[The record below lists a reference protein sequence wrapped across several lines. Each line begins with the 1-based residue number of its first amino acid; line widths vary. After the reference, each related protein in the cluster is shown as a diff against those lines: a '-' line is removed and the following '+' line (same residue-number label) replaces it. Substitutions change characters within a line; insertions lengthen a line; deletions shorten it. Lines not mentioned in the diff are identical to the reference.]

1 MSLIP
6 YTDDSL
12 ILNDPDSRS
21 LVIVN
26 PRQEKLSVFQE
37 VSTRHLQTGELDRG
51 SFLNF
56 DIHNQ
61 LRRVRTGDGN
71 DNNKPAHRHRSIA
84 TFLCPQCGT
93 EINDGNKIYLPGRR
107 HSFQSSSDSNFE
119 RDNSA
124 DEVEINGNIRTDYN
138 NTLPHFSL
146 SSKYFQLLQSTHRQ
160 YSLPSIH
167 DTAGP
172 DVNESDTFKEQP
184 DYESFIP
191 EDLFIPGYFHKFF
204 TTLSLL
210 GNGARGSVFKVV
222 HKIGNTP
229 LGVFALKKISIGNDM
244 VWFNK
249 CIREVKALS
258 SLTHKSA
265 NLITYNHVWLEMD
278 ESYGVTAK
286 DKGQGG
292 LDKDDK
298 TGDEKIPCIFILQQ
312 YCPGGNLEDCILID
326 VFKKFPEKISPDER
340 KKWFRKMRK
349 MKESQ
354 NQIKLGL
361 SSVQILQIVRDIARG
376 LHELHDIGL
385 IHRDLKPS
393 NCLLLSKYKEKVD
406 DGDGDELH
414 KERETNGMN
423 FKKNG
428 GVEDD
433 DEIFPTVIIG
443 DLGESQVFGEAR
455 SATGATGTIEYT
467 APEVIINNTPI
478 NNLRAGLDIDL
489 FPRYNEYTFASD
501 MYSFGMIIY
510 FIVFGRLPFNF
521 DSVDIPEMKDTVRT
535 FKINKS
541 AMIEQHKKMDLKPI
555 DNRIFDIIE
564 SLLNVDPNYR
574 PTSKNLEEYIDHLI
588 LNLDESNPSETSNS
602 TNERGQTNIFTPT
615 DTAKLGKSNNSEVF
629 EPNTEFIVD
638 RNEVLSVNSSDSGLS
653 AWENEIFEDNTL
665 QLEDEDTIYTKK
677 EYLALTDTQKQ
688 LPSSYQTIFR
698 YYYYR
703 VIYSSNIFV
712 LPSTMLTILLYLQNK
727 CQTYSSML
735 NLLSVFLLGM
745 LINSTYYDA
754 KRITILLSLLVIVSQ
769 IIIIL

>member
-12 ILNDPDSRS
+12 ILNDPQSRS

-37 VSTRHLQTGELDRG
+37 VSTRYLRNGELDRG
-51 SFLNF
+51 SFLNI
-56 DIHNQ
+56 DIQNQ
-61 LRRVRTGDGN
+61 LRRVRTGDSN
-71 DNNKPAHRHRSIA
+71 DNNERTRGHRSIA
-84 TFLCPQCGT
+84 TFLCPQCGS

-107 HSFQSSSDSNFE
+107 HSFQSSNSNIQ
-119 RDNSA
+119 RDDLG
-124 DEVEINGNIRTDYN
+124 DEIEINGNARTDYN
-138 NTLPHFSL
+138 NNLPRFSL
-146 SSKYFQLLQSTHRQ
+146 SPKYFQLLQNNHRQ

-167 DTAGP
+167 DNAVPGL
-172 DVNESDTFKEQP
+172 NENDGLSEEQ
-184 DYESFIP
+184 DYKSFIP

-278 ESYGVTAK
+278 ESYGITAK
-286 DKGQGG
+286 DRGQGSLNKG
-292 LDKDDK
+292 DSA
-298 TGDEKIPCIFILQQ
+298 GDEKIPCIFILQQ
-312 YCPGGNLEDCILID
+312 YCPGGNLEDCILVD
-326 VFKKFPEKISPDER
+326 VFKKFPEKISPEER
-340 KKWFRKMRK
+340 KKWFRRMRK
-349 MKESQ
+349 MKESK

-361 SSVQILQIVRDIARG
+361 SSAQILHIIRDITRG

-393 NCLLLSKYKEKVD
+393 NCLLLSKYQERVDSSDGKVSHKDGINAKEP
-406 DGDGDELH
+406 
-414 KERETNGMN
+414 
-423 FKKNG
+423 
-428 GVEDD
+428 
-433 DEIFPTVIIG
+433 FPTVIIG
-443 DLGESQVFGEAR
+443 DLGESQVLGEAR

-478 NNLRAGLDIDL
+478 INPRAGLNVDM
-489 FPRYNEYTFASD
+489 FPHYNEYTFASD

-510 FIVFGRLPFNF
+510 FIVFGKLPFNL
-521 DSVDIPEMKDTVRT
+521 DSVDIPEMKDTIKT

-541 AMIEQHKKMDLKPI
+541 TMIEEHKKMNLKSI

-588 LNLDESNPSETSNS
+588 LNLDEPNLSENNSSSNK
-602 TNERGQTNIFTPT
+602 RGQTNIFTPF
-615 DTAKLGKSNNSEVF
+615 DTSQLGKTNEGDNF
-629 EPNTEFIVD
+629 QHNTEFVID
-638 RNEVLSVNSSDSGLS
+638 ENEVSSVNSTGSGPSDLS
-653 AWENEIFEDNTL
+653 NEKFDDNAL
-665 QLEDEDTIYTKK
+665 QLEDEDTLYTKK
-677 EYLALTDTQKQ
+677 EYLALTDTHKSFSSSSQVIFKYYFYQ
-688 LPSSYQTIFR
+688 LRNSSY
-698 YYYYR
+698 
-703 VIYSSNIFV
+703 VFV
-712 LPSTMLTILLYLQNK
+712 LPSTILIILIYLQNK
-727 CQTYSSML
+727 GQTYSSIL
-735 NLLSVFLLGM
+735 NSLSVFLLGM
-745 LINSTYYDA
+745 SINSAYYEA

-769 IIIIL
+769 IIITL